1 MSTYTIDT
9 LFGIGAISLH
19 ADTARV
25 IVEMQPSVFL
35 KLAHDLDV
43 NSESAS
49 RIIPW
54 VRARLNSR
62 GIGHSVL
69 HIAPPLEWRQGD
81 FSNACRVIESDGRHR
96 MHAIASIQGDLP
108 VPVML
113 VPWQDISQQELNTWL
128 PRLCQQLISQDGEL
142 VQGKLWIQPNE
153 S

>member
-1 MSTYTIDT
+1 MNTYTIDT
-9 LFGIGAISLH
+9 LHGIGAVSLH

-25 IVEMQPSVFL
+25 IVEMRPSVFS
-35 KLAHDLDV
+35 KLAHALDV
-43 NSESAS
+43 DSESAA

-54 VRARLNSR
+54 VRARLSSR

-81 FSNACRVIESDGRHR
+81 FSKPCRVIESDGRHR

-108 VPVML
+108 VPIML

-128 PRLCQQLISQDGEL
+128 PRLRQQLISQDGEL
-142 VQGKLWIQPNE
+142 VQGTLWIQPDE